1 MQVVPCA
8 LLLFSVSR
16 ARSARPARSC
26 VALAALALIA
36 TAACRSTPQTAAPGS
51 AVTADTYAIV
61 NGRQITRDEVE
72 KAYRRNAPPN
82 PASPEEASTAKLSLL
97 NDLIVQDLLINKA
110 RELKIELPE
119 SELDTAYAEAKKNI
133 PDDAFQAELKQRNLT
148 PGDMRDGLRR
158 ELLTQKV
165 MEREISQRVAVT
177 DQDVTDFFNAN
188 RAQFNVPEE
197 SYHLAQI
204 VITPARDA
212 QITNGTGDDAASPQ
226 AAAAKVQ
233 MLMERLKAGA
243 SFAELARGY
252 SEDAETAPRGGD
264 LGLLPL
270 SRLKQAPPQL
280 RDAVLGKNPGA
291 VNVAAAGGAY
301 TLVLVVAHEQ
311 AGQRDLSTPGMKD
324 NLTNSLKARK
334 QQVARAAYVAAARTD
349 ADIVN
354 YLARRLVEG
363 KGTLPAATA
372 PSSTPAGAGQ

>member
-8 LLLFSVSR
+8 LLLSSVSR

-26 VALAALALIA
+26 VAFAALALIA
-36 TAACRSTPQTAAPGS
+36 TAACRATPQTAAPGS

-72 KAYRRNAPPN
+72 KAYRRNAPPA

-148 PGDMRDGLRR
+148 PGDMREGLRR

-188 RAQFNVPEE
+188 RAQFNFPEE
-197 SYHLAQI
+197 AYHIAQI
-204 VITPARDA
+204 VVTPVRDQQRA
-212 QITNGTGDDAASPQ
+212 NRSGDDATTPQ
-226 AAAAKVQ
+226 EATAKAQ
-233 MLMERLKAGA
+233 MLMERLKGGA
-243 SFAELARGY
+243 SFRDLAMDF
-252 SEDAETAPRGGD
+252 SEDPETAPRGGD
-264 LGLLPL
+264 LGFVPV
-270 SRLKQAPPQL
+270 SRLKQAPPAL
-280 RDAVLGKNPGA
+280 RDVVLQGTPGS
-291 VNVAAAGGAY
+291 VRVVSAGGGHSI
-301 TLVLVVAHEQ
+301 VLVVAHEQ
-311 AGQRDLSTPGMKD
+311 AGQRDLSVPAVREQITNTLRGRKEQLLRSAY
-324 NLTNSLKARK
+324 LTALRS
-334 QQVARAAYVAAARTD
+334 D
-349 ADIVN
+349 ASVVN
-354 YLARRLVEG
+354 YYARQLVESTAKPPTLAPKSPG
-363 KGTLPAATA
+363 K
-372 PSSTPAGAGQ
+372 